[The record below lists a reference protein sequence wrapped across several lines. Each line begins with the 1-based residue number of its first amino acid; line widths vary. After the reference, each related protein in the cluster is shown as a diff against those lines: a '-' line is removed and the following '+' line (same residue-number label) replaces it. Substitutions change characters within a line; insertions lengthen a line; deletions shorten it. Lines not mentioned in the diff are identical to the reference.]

1 MDAVTEKRFIMNNF
15 SAIAPSHQV
24 EETDSAGTVDFTPTS
39 AADVVVY
46 QGTAQEL

>member
-1 MDAVTEKRFIMNNF
+1 MDAVTERRFIMNNF

-24 EETDSAGTVDFTPTS
+24 DETDGAGTVDFTPTS